1 MEVINKKARS
11 EFEFLE
17 RFEAGI
23 VLTGAE
29 VKAIRQG
36 KVNLN
41 ESYARFMSGELF
53 LVNMQIEGGT
63 GDSSRSR
70 KLLMRKGEIVSLGT
84 KVEQQKLTIIPLKLY
99 NSDPHIKVEL
109 ALARRLKN
117 YQKRDKLK
125 GKDLDREAEREL
137 KVH

>member
-137 KVH
+137 KV